1 MSGWVTVCTRLY
13 RRAART
19 FPYEF
24 RAVCGDGLE
33 QLGKDV
39 IPLVWQQQ
47 GAVGMIRLF
56 ADLAMRLP
64 DQDLS
69 TWISKAKE
77 LTMTDDVFEG
87 TWTAKSEDTQW
98 DVRDNP
104 KPQQWCVRFEATEA
118 GYLMVMYGIVDGKA
132 VAERPQAIEHGRTTA
147 APPGFQWPSDPSA
160 FHRAPW
166 PLAAAQIHRVWRSA
180 PRSTEKC
187 SARARTRY
195 RRYGKTLTATN
206 EGVGLKGPYKV
217 VGFLNALF
225 RIPSFRKVKS
235 GLLSAWNNLE
245 VRGIEG

>member
-33 QLGKDV
+33 QLGEDV
-39 IPLVWQQQ
+39 VPLVWQQQ
-47 GAVGMIRLF
+47 GTVGMIRLF

-64 DQDLS
+64 YEYLS

-87 TWTAKSEDTQW
+87 TWTAKSEDSQW

-104 KPQQWCVRFEATEA
+104 KPQQACVRFEATET
-118 GYLMVMYGIVDGKA
+118 GYLMVAYGIVDGKA
-132 VAERPQAIEHGRTTA
+132 VAERPQAISTDGRRRPLLDLNGRPIPGV
-147 APPGFQWPSDPSA
+147 PPGAVAFGSRSDSQTLEIGAEVDGKVLSA
-160 FHRAPW
+160 GTYK
-166 PLAAAQIHRVWRSA
+166 VSA
-180 PRSTEKC
+180 D
-187 SARARTRY
+187 
-195 RRYGKTLTATN
+195 GKTLTATN

-217 VGFLNALF
+217 VWVFERVVPDPYVPQG
-225 RIPSFRKVKS
+225 
-235 GLLSAWNNLE
+235 
-245 VRGIEG
+245 